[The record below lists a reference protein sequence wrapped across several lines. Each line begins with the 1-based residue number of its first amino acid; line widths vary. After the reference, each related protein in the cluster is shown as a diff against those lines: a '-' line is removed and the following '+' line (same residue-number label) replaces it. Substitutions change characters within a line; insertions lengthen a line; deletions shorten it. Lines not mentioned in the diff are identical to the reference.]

1 MSGDDFNGIGHIHS
15 KTEDGRGYGLHPALY
30 TRMAHAAMS
39 ASRETG
45 IEPASIWPVADGPG
59 CELLLE
65 SNERFGF
72 LLQVRPERIE
82 LYFASMD
89 SPERFLVLASDVED
103 SSWDHVQIVLTR
115 LGDWVAQLQSWQDAR
130 LALLQP
136 LVLDDLVC
144 CL

>member
-15 KTEDGRGYGLHPALY
+15 KTEDGRGYGLNPVLY
-30 TRMAHAAMS
+30 TRMAHAVMS
-39 ASRETG
+39 ASRETE
-45 IEPASIWPVADGPG
+45 IEPASIWPRTRWSG
-59 CELLLE
+59 CELLIE
-65 SNERFGF
+65 SGEAFGF
-72 LLQVRPERIE
+72 LLQVRPEQIE

-89 SPERFLVLASDVED
+89 NSERFLVLVSDVED

-115 LGDWVAQLQSWQDAR
+115 LGDWVAQLQSWQEAR
-130 LALLQP
+130 LALSQP

>member
-1 MSGDDFNGIGHIHS
+1 LSGDDFNGIGHIHS
-15 KTEDGRGYGLHPALY
+15 RTEDGRGYGLNPVLY
-30 TRMAHAAMS
+30 TRMAHAVMC

-45 IEPASIWPVADGPG
+45 IEPASIWPAPDGPG

-72 LLQVRPERIE
+72 LLQVRPEQIE
-82 LYFASMD
+82 LYFASID
-89 SPERFLVLASDVED
+89 NSERSLVLVSDVGD
-103 SSWDHVQIVLTR
+103 PSWAHVQIVLTR
-115 LGDWVAQLQSWQDAR
+115 LGDWVAQLQSWQEAR
-130 LALLQP
+130 LALSQP

>member
-15 KTEDGRGYGLHPALY
+15 RTEDGRGYGLNPVLY
-30 TRMAHAAMS
+30 QRMAHAVMS

-59 CELLLE
+59 SELLLE
-65 SNERFGF
+65 SNERFGL
-72 LLQVRPERIE
+72 LLQVRPERID

-89 SPERFLVLASDVED
+89 SPERFLVLVSDVED
-103 SSWDHVQIVLTR
+103 SSWAHVQIVLTR
-115 LGDWVAQLQSWQDAR
+115 LGDWVAQLQSWQEAR
-130 LALLQP
+130 LALSQP